1 MTDSISAYGLAAPA
15 SCSACGLTNPML
27 SNTMKENNVPVGL
40 IAVAGGEATTR
51 FSSGLSESTVT
62 HCVNDKLYIVQV

>member
-1 MTDSISAYGLAAPA
+1 MF
-15 SCSACGLTNPML
+15 
-27 SNTMKENNVPVGL
+27 SNTLEENNVPVGL

-51 FSSGLSESTVT
+51 FSTDLSESTVT